1 MTSVL
6 VRKLEQYRRFSPAD
20 RRRLEDLAGRR
31 HRLYHAGEAIL
42 KEGEKAD
49 FVRLVISGLA
59 ARCKDLP
66 DGRRQIT
73 AFLIPGD
80 LCDVEVF
87 VLDAVDHDIVA
98 LTNTVCAQLSVSE
111 IEDLLSEMSSVTKA
125 LWWSTMTDSAVLRE
139 RIIDHG
145 SRDARERI
153 CHLLYEM
160 LVRYRIVG
168 LTSNHSFPFPVTQEQ
183 LADATGMTP
192 VHVNRVISELKAEG
206 LIQWK
211 DKTVSILDLPA
222 LKEIAQFEGAYLHLE
237 RTSQGDAEVAE
248 RAGDLL

>member
-1 MTSVL
+1 MPNL
-6 VRKLEQYRRFSPAD
+6 FARKLEQFVRFSAAD
-20 RRRLEDLAGRR
+20 RRRLDALAGKR
-31 HRLYHAGEAIL
+31 HKTYQTGEAIMR
-42 KEGEKAD
+42 EGEKPE

-59 ARCKDLP
+59 ARYKLLSE
-66 DGRRQIT
+66 GRRQIT

-98 LTNTVCAQLSVSE
+98 MMPTVCAHFTVPE
-111 IEDLLSEMSSVTKA
+111 MEELLVEMSPVTRA

-139 RIIDHG
+139 RIVDHG
-145 SRDARERI
+145 SRSARERI
-153 CHLLYEM
+153 CHLLYEL
-160 LVRYRIVG
+160 LVRYRVVG
-168 LTSNHSFPFPVTQEQ
+168 LTDNHSFPFPLTQEQ

-206 LIQWK
+206 LIKWK
-211 DKTVSILDLPA
+211 DKSISILDLPA
-222 LKEIAQFEGAYLHLE
+222 LKEIAQFEGAYLHLD
-237 RTSQGDAEVAE
+237 RTFQGDAEVSA

>member
-1 MTSVL
+1 MTNML
-6 VRKLEQYRRFSPAD
+6 TRKLEQYVHFSAAD
-20 RRRLEDLAGRR
+20 RRRLDELTAKR
-31 HRLYHAGEAIL
+31 HRIYQTGETIL
-42 KEGEKAD
+42 QEGEKAE
-49 FVRLVISGLA
+49 FVRLVVSGLA
-59 ARCKDLP
+59 ARSKLLSE
-66 DGRRQIT
+66 GRRQIM

-87 VLDAVDHDIVA
+87 VLDAMDHDIVA
-98 LTNTVCAQLSVSE
+98 MTPTVCAHFAIPE
-111 IEDLLSEMSSVTKA
+111 IEQLLVELSSVTKA

-160 LVRYRIVG
+160 LVRYRVVG
-168 LTSNHSFPFPVTQEQ
+168 LSSNHSFPFPLTQEQ

-192 VHVNRVISELKAEG
+192 VHVNRVVSELKAEG

-211 DKTVSILDLPA
+211 DKTVSILNLPA
-222 LKEIAQFEGAYLHLE
+222 FKEIAQFEGAYLHLE
-237 RTSQGDAEVAE
+237 RTFNGDAEVAQ

>member
-1 MTSVL
+1 MPNL
-6 VRKLEQYRRFSPAD
+6 LARKLEQYIRFSAAD
-20 RRRLEDLAGRR
+20 RRRLDELAAKR
-31 HRLYHAGEAIL
+31 HKTYQTGEAIMR
-42 KEGEKAD
+42 EGEKAE

-59 ARCKDLP
+59 ARCKLLSE
-66 DGRRQIT
+66 GRRQIM

-87 VLDAVDHDIVA
+87 VLDAMDHDIVA
-98 LTNTVCAQLSVSE
+98 MTPTVCAHFTIPE
-111 IEDLLSEMSSVTKA
+111 MEELLVEMSPVTRA

-145 SRDARERI
+145 SRSARERI
-153 CHLLYEM
+153 CHLLYEL
-160 LVRYRIVG
+160 LVRYRVVG
-168 LTSNHSFPFPVTQEQ
+168 LSDNHSFPFPLTQEQ

-206 LIQWK
+206 LIKWK
-211 DKTVSILDLPA
+211 DKTISILDLPA

-237 RTSQGDAEVAE
+237 RTFQGDAEVSA